1 MEKFLPVL
9 RVSSAKFMFH
19 VYYTRNRPG
28 LHWNVIIKLE
38 YYSSVLALFI
48 HTDNT
53 LIMQLN
59 YLTFKYLFAA
69 TRNSRAWLIISC
81 ISSFANSGVTA

>member
-38 YYSSVLALFI
+38 YYSSVLALF
-48 HTDNT
+48 TCEVCT
-53 LIMQLN
+53 L
-59 YLTFKYLFAA
+59 TPA
-69 TRNSRAWLIISC
+69 
-81 ISSFANSGVTA
+81 G